1 MIEVRAITK
10 SFVTKQGRKYLFRDL
25 SFVIPAQRSVAILGR
40 NGTGKS
46 TMIRLLAGQDTP
58 DAGTIAMRSSLSFPV
73 GLSGGFQGSMT
84 GRQNT
89 KFVARVH
96 GHDSAQVRAIVD
108 YVSAFAELGEYFDL
122 PVNTYSTGM
131 RSRLAFGL
139 SLAFDFDYY
148 LIDEAI
154 SVGDA
159 KFRKKATQALFQRIA
174 KANVILVT
182 HDMNQVRR
190 MCNMVI
196 FLTKDGSAE
205 LFDNVE
211 DGIKAYSRS

>member
-1 MIEVRAITK
+1 MIEVRALTK

-58 DAGTIAMRSSLSFPV
+58 DAGTIVMRSSLSFPV

-84 GRQNT
+84 GRQNA

-96 GHDSAQVRAIVD
+96 GHDAARVRSIVD
-108 YVSAFAELGEYFDL
+108 FVSAFAELGEYFDL

-159 KFRKKATQALFQRIA
+159 KFRKKATQALFQRIE

-196 FLTKDGSAE
+196 CLTKGGTAE